1 MEAAVA
7 TTTRKRIPAPLITT
21 IVTIGVW
28 AAHIGVREA
37 TSIPPGAPARIALTT
52 ALVIAFAAH
61 IIVTARS
68 MRQFDEFTRTV
79 HLTAVAFAFP
89 AAMIA
94 MFAIGFFR
102 AEGLLAE
109 MDPRDLV
116 ALMLVTYGAGLFWAW
131 RRY

>member
-7 TTTRKRIPAPLITT
+7 ASTQKRIPAPLVTT
-21 IVTIGVW
+21 VLTIAVW
-28 AAHIGVREA
+28 AIHLGVREG
-37 TSIPPGAPARIALTT
+37 TSIPPGAPLRLAITGALALTF
-52 ALVIAFAAH
+52 AVHVITTVRA
-61 IIVTARS
+61 

-79 HLTAVAFAFP
+79 HLTALAFAFP
-89 AAMIA
+89 ATMIA

-102 AEGLLAE
+102 AEGLLSE

-116 ALMLVTYGAGLFWAW
+116 ALMLVTYGAGLAWAW

>member
-7 TTTRKRIPAPLITT
+7 VSTHKRIPAPL
-21 IVTIGVW
+21 VTAVLAVVAW
-28 AAHIGVREA
+28 ASHIAVREA
-37 TSIPPGAPARIALTT
+37 TSIPPGAPLRLAVTA
-52 ALVIAFAAH
+52 ALVLAFAVHVITTVRA
-61 IIVTARS
+61 
-68 MRQFDEFTRTV
+68 MRHFDEFTRTV
-79 HLTAVAFAFP
+79 HLTALAFAFP
-89 AAMIA
+89 ATMIA

-116 ALMLVTYGAGLFWAW
+116 ALMVMTYGAGLTWAW